1 MTLRTLLP
9 PRPPAAGPSRWGVRR
24 TARLTFP
31 EPSALAADPVHAA
44 RLRRYLTDLL
54 APYGLALAPYD
65 PSPAVDAPAG
75 GQPSGQSYGQPSGQ
89 SYGEMAEALI
99 RAVVPAGEQVDL
111 LVLAHAV
118 PDLTPGRAT
127 ACWLSHRCPGGP
139 LSFAVTGPDGTAAFT
154 ALRLLTAYADTAG
167 LRRALLL
174 VVEQDWLPYDPGVPV
189 AVPATSRG
197 VALLFG
203 DPLPGE
209 RVLRLDPAGIAP
221 AGPHPADPAQPGT
234 GLWWELGALPDPG
247 APR

>member
-1 MTLRTLLP
+1 M
-9 PRPPAAGPSRWGVRR
+9 RR
-24 TARLTFP
+24 AARLAFP

-44 RLRRYLTDLL
+44 RLHRYLTDLL
-54 APYGLALAPYD
+54 APYGL
-65 PSPAVDAPAG
+65 SVRTDAPGTPGLPGAPDAPDAG
-75 GQPSGQSYGQPSGQ
+75 SPGPPVSGQ

-111 LVLAHAV
+111 LVLAHSV

-127 ACWLSHRCPGGP
+127 ACRLGHVCPGAP
-139 LSFAVTGPDGTAAFT
+139 LSFAVSGQDGTAAFT
-154 ALRLLTAYADTAG
+154 ALRLLTAYADSAG

-174 VVEQDWLPYDPGVPV
+174 VVEQDALPYDPGVPV
-189 AVPATSRG
+189 ALPAVSRG

-209 RVLRLDPAGIAP
+209 RVLRLDPAGITP

-234 GLWWELGALPDPG
+234 GLWWELGALSSPEEAPDRTG
-247 APR
+247 EVPR

>member
-9 PRPPAAGPSRWGVRR
+9 PRPPATGPSRWGVRR
-24 TARLTFP
+24 TARLAFP

-44 RLRRYLTDLL
+44 RLHRYLTDLL
-54 APYGLALAPYD
+54 APYGL
-65 PSPAVDAPAG
+65 SPALDTPAPDAPAG
-75 GQPSGQSYGQPSGQ
+75 GQSSGQ